1 MGVDMG
7 SEYIFFDEVL
17 RDRFMAYLADHGIP
31 SQFRSDQIEGFVVE
45 LADAVA
51 EATESA
57 IELEY
62 DRLMELQRDLID
74 AADGEDG
81 QDVMGVS
88 VTLPDG
94 QACMVRLPAAYGR
107 RLVEHFTFEE
117 IHELGSV
124 IARNV
129 ANPVSGPLCR
139 KT

>member
-1 MGVDMG
+1 MGN
-7 SEYIFFDEVL
+7 EYIFFDEVL
-17 RDRFMAYLADHGIP
+17 RDRFMAYLADHGMP
-31 SQFRSDQIEGFVVE
+31 SQFRPDQIEGFVVE
-45 LADAVA
+45 LADAVP

-74 AADGEDG
+74 AVEGEDG

-94 QACMVRLPAAYGR
+94 QACMVRLPGAYGR

-117 IHELGSV
+117 IHELVSV
-124 IARNV
+124 IAWNV